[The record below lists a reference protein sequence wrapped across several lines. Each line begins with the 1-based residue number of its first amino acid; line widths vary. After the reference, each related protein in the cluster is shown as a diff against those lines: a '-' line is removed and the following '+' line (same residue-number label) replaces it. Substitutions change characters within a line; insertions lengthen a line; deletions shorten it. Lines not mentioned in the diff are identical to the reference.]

1 MNNVAFSK
9 FKQFYDDNNSITC
22 FDIDNTLTKTS
33 AVIRG
38 IEKSSGNVIEFT
50 EKEYNALRDREKFT
64 FDFSDF
70 GDLHILKS
78 GKLITKNVNILK
90 SLVKEGK
97 FVSIVTAR
105 EDKNLIIQYMRFLGV
120 SIDPKFIFVVNDK
133 NSGFTGSDSDR
144 KKQAF
149 EVLIK
154 MGFKNFT
161 FYDDDK
167 NNLDTVSKLKNEL
180 GVQINPIL
188 V

>member
-1 MNNVAFSK
+1 
-9 FKQFYDDNNSITC
+9 
-22 FDIDNTLTKTS
+22 L
-33 AVIRG
+33 
-38 IEKSSGNVIEFT
+38 
-50 EKEYNALRDREKFT
+50 L
-64 FDFSDF
+64 
-70 GDLHILKS
+70 
-78 GKLITKNVNILK
+78 
-90 SLVKEGK
+90 LVKEGK

-120 SIDPKFIFVVNDK
+120 SIDLKFIFVVNDK